1 MVMCMTTF
9 ISLPVL
15 SYSTWYEII
24 NSGMAILSFGLLP
37 IVPLFVIGFLHKFR
51 EKLKDQEFR
60 MKFVTLYFGVNTRR
74 PFAKL
79 VVPLFL
85 TRRLLF
91 AIAVVVLSE
100 YTSLQIIINLIF
112 SVFYLAFLI
121 HVKPM

>member
-1 MVMCMTTF
+1 MCMTTF

-15 SYSTWYEII
+15 SYSTWYEIL
-24 NSGMAILSFGLLP
+24 NSVMALLSFGLLP
-37 IVPLFVIGFLHKFR
+37 IVPLFIIGFLHKYR
-51 EKLKDQEFR
+51 EKLKDKEFR

-74 PFAKL
+74 PYSKL

-100 YTSLQIIINLIF
+100 HT
-112 SVFYLAFLI
+112 AF
-121 HVKPM
+121 